1 VDPEESAPRT
11 ARRVR
16 PGETPIFCINLAA
29 SSDRRRRM
37 QERFA
42 TAGVL
47 DQVRF
52 VEAIDR
58 TSTLVDEELE
68 RSASNARS
76 DRRRSEIG
84 CALSHLK
91 ALREFVESSPSS
103 VAGAVV
109 FEDDVLLHREWG
121 ERLAGV
127 LANLPEGAPVCALA
141 HTAFGWMDLP
151 WTGADPAARNL
162 VPMQAGLWGAHGYWI
177 SRRHAKWILRE
188 YEGRPMADNFVAEF
202 MVWRQGGFVARPP
215 LAIEE
220 GTASTIGRYDFELE
234 ARIAGVTRWGAENYS
249 SAPGDAENYRDSLAE
264 RPQTICLCMI
274 VKNEAKVIGRLA
286 DSVRGIIDHWVI
298 CDTGSTDGTPE
309 KVEEVFAG
317 IPGELFHDEWV
328 DYGTNRTKMLER
340 ARGRADYLLI
350 LDADHTLRIEG
361 RLPRLDA
368 EAYALLV
375 DESLAHWV
383 PRLVRGD
390 LEWRYVGAAHEY
402 ITCDQPHRTEV
413 LPLLI
418 VEHHADGGNQSDKL
432 TRERDLLVS
441 DLEKDPENPRTV
453 FYLAQTY
460 RVLGETDR
468 AIEFYQRR
476 IGLGGWHE
484 ELFYSMFQ
492 HASLVAERDWD
503 AAVPLFL
510 EAFEFE
516 PGRAEPLHALAAGFR
531 ERHQYQVAA
540 MFAVRGM
547 HIAQPPRGLFV
558 HRDVYE
564 WGLEYEWSV
573 CAFRLGEFAGAL
585 RASDH
590 LLANHHLPEAFRD
603 YVVGARQRCLVALD
617 RAESSEDVDAV
628 VLRSRTPPIT
638 TYLPG
643 AQVGEIR
650 LDVDPPWPQFNP
662 TLTVDDAGYRA
673 IVRTSNYT
681 FSRDTY
687 TTFDGDPMV
696 RSIHYEVALDPA
708 LTPRSVRPIV
718 DTFSPPDIP
727 GLAHQGIEDC
737 RVVRVGDQWLCVV
750 TGRAFDASGLSKMG
764 LVDLVEGE
772 WRNLRLLETPWP
784 GRHEKNWMP
793 FVADGR
799 LRFVY
804 TCSPTVV
811 LSCDTTTGALR
822 EETRCE
828 ASGHLFDERGG
839 SQGVEVD
846 GGVLFVTHSVSM
858 PEGRRM
864 YEHRFVLLDPG
875 AGRFVAAGPRFRF
888 LESRVEFCGGLAR
901 NGDLLVLGFG
911 ASDARA
917 YLAVVSLRDALASL
931 WPL

>member
-1 VDPEESAPRT
+1 ME
-11 ARRVR
+11 
-16 PGETPIFCINLAA
+16 
-29 SSDRRRRM
+29 
-37 QERFA
+37 ERFA
-42 TAGVL
+42 AAGVL

-52 VEAIDR
+52 VQAIDG
-58 TSTLVDEELE
+58 TSARIDEELE
-68 RSASNARS
+68 RTGSPALT
-76 DRRRSEIG
+76 DRRRAEIG
-84 CALSHLK
+84 CTLSHLK
-91 ALREFVESSPSS
+91 ALREFVDSSESL
-103 VAGAVV
+103 VGGAVI
-109 FEDDVLLHREWG
+109 FEDDVLLHREWD
-121 ERLAGV
+121 ERLRGV

-141 HTAFGWMDLP
+141 HTAFGWKDLP
-151 WTGADPAARNL
+151 WTGVDPAARNL
-162 VPMQAGLWGAHGYWI
+162 VPMEGGLWGAHAYWI

-188 YEGRPMADNFVAEF
+188 HEGRPIGDNFVAEF
-202 MVWRQGGFVARPP
+202 LVWRRGGFVARPP

-220 GTASTIGRYDFELE
+220 GTVSTIGRHDFELQ
-234 ARIAGVTRWGAENYS
+234 ARTAGVTRWGAENYLA
-249 SAPGDAENYRDSLAE
+249 APGDAALYRDSLAE
-264 RPQTICLCMI
+264 QPQTICLCMI

-286 DSVRGIIDHWVI
+286 DSVRGIIDHWVV

-328 DYGTNRTKMLER
+328 DYGTNRTRMLER

-402 ITCDQPHRTEV
+402 ITCDEPHRTEM
-413 LPLLI
+413 LPLLV

-432 TRERDLLVS
+432 SRERDLLAS
-441 DLEKDPENPRTV
+441 DLEKDPQNPRTV

-468 AIEFYQRR
+468 AIELYQRR
-476 IGLGGWHE
+476 VGLGGWHE
-484 ELFYSMFQ
+484 EMFYSMYQ
-492 HASLVAERDWD
+492 HASLVAQRDWD

-516 PGRAEPLHALAAGFR
+516 PDRAEPLHALAAGFR
-531 ERHQYQVAA
+531 ERHQYEVAA
-540 MFAVRGM
+540 MFALRGL
-547 HIAQPPRGLFV
+547 HIAQPTRALFV

-564 WGLEYEWSV
+564 WGLEYEWSI
-573 CAFRLGEFAGAL
+573 CAFRLADFSGAL

-603 YVVGARQRCLVALD
+603 YVAGARQRCLVALD
-617 RAESSEDVDAV
+617 RAESSEDVDGA
-628 VLRSRTPPIT
+628 VLRSGTPPIT

-650 LDVDPPWPQFNP
+650 LDADPPWPQFNP
-662 TLTVDDAGYRA
+662 TLTVDGAGFRA

-687 TTFDGDPMV
+687 TTFDDDPMV
-696 RSIHYEVALDPA
+696 RSIHYEVALDQA
-708 LTPRSVRPIV
+708 LTPLSVSPIV

-737 RVVRVGDQWLCVV
+737 RVVEVGDRWLCIV

-764 LVDLVEGE
+764 LVDLVGGE
-772 WRNLRLLETPWP
+772 WRNLRLMETPWP

-793 FVADGR
+793 FVTAGR

-804 TCSPTVV
+804 SCSPTVV
-811 LSCDTTTGALR
+811 LSCDVTTGALH
-822 EETRCE
+822 EESRCE
-828 ASGHLFDERGG
+828 ASGHLYDERGG

-846 GGVLFVTHSVSM
+846 RGVLFVTHSVSM

-901 NGDLLVLGFG
+901 RGDALVLGFG

-917 YLAVVSLRDALASL
+917 YLAVVSLRDTLATL

>member
-1 VDPEESAPRT
+1 ME
-11 ARRVR
+11 
-16 PGETPIFCINLAA
+16 
-29 SSDRRRRM
+29 
-37 QERFA
+37 ERFA
-42 TAGVL
+42 AAGVL
-47 DQVRF
+47 NRVRF

-58 TSTLVDEELE
+58 RSPRVDEELA
-68 RSASNARS
+68 RSGSSAPS

-84 CALSHLK
+84 CVLSHLK
-91 ALREFVESSPSS
+91 ALREFVESSAASA
-103 VAGAVV
+103 AGAII

-141 HTAFGWMDLP
+141 HTAFSWTDLP

-177 SRRHAKWILRE
+177 SRRHAKSVLRE
-188 YEGRPMADNFVAEF
+188 HEGRPIAEHFVAEF
-202 MVWRQGGFVARPP
+202 LVWRQGGFVARPP

-220 GTASTIGRYDFELE
+220 GGGVSTIGRHDFELE
-234 ARIAGVTRWGAENYS
+234 ARIGGVTRWGAENYL
-249 SAPGDAENYRDSLAE
+249 AVPGDAALYRESQAGQ
-264 RPQTICLCMI
+264 PQTICLCMI

-286 DSVRGIIDHWVI
+286 DSVRPIIDHWVI

-309 KVEEVFAG
+309 KVAEVFAG

-368 EAYALLV
+368 ESYALLV

-390 LEWRYVGAAHEY
+390 LTWRYVGAAHEY
-402 ITCDQPHRTEV
+402 ITSDEPHRTEM
-413 LPLLI
+413 LPLLV

-441 DLEKDPENPRTV
+441 DLERDPENARTV
-453 FYLAQTY
+453 FYLAQTH
-460 RVLGETDR
+460 RALGETDR
-468 AIEFYQRR
+468 AIELYQRR
-476 IGLGGWHE
+476 IGLDGWHE
-484 ELFYSMFQ
+484 EMFYSMFQ
-492 HASLVAERDWD
+492 HASLVAESDWD

-516 PGRAEPLHALAAGFR
+516 STRAEPLHALAAGYR

-547 HIAQPPRGLFV
+547 HIAQPTHALFV

-573 CAFRLGEFAGAL
+573 CAFRLGDFDGAL

-590 LLANHHLPEAFRD
+590 LLASPHLPEAFRD
-603 YVVGARQRCLVALD
+603 YVARTRQRCLVALD
-617 RAESSEDVDAV
+617 RAESSEDLDGA

-662 TLTVDDAGYRA
+662 TLTEDDAGFRA

-687 TTFDGDPMV
+687 TTFEGDPMV
-696 RSIHYEVALDPA
+696 RSIHYEVALDQT
-708 LTPRSVRPIV
+708 LTPNWVRPIV
-718 DTFSPPDIP
+718 DTFSPSDIP

-737 RVVRVGDQWLCVV
+737 RVVRVGEEWLCVV
-750 TGRAFDASGLSKMG
+750 TGRAFDPSGLSKMG

-784 GRHEKNWMP
+784 VRHEKNWMP
-793 FVADGR
+793 FVVDGR

-804 TCSPTVV
+804 ACSPTIV
-811 LSCDTTTGALR
+811 LSCDVTTGAIS
-822 EETRCE
+822 EETRGE
-828 ASGHLFDERGG
+828 ASWHLADERGG

-888 LESRVEFCGGLAR
+888 LESRVEFCGGMAR
-901 NGDLLVLGFG
+901 RGDQLVLGFG

-917 YLAVVSLRDALASL
+917 YLAVVSLHDALASL
-931 WPL
+931 WPI